1 MISTVKIPTSRPQ
14 QKTFSSPHSRS
25 FLSSSSLRDPV
36 LSHAAALTH
45 ALRYPTTQAPI
56 KPDVALKSPL
66 QPTAAVPVARLHR
79 RRLLNPPTAPPL
91 TRIAPIARPVL
102 PSRVKPPAFST
113 PSAIVDVEF
122 LSSPSRSGPEPWV
135 LQGGLAGEMSRGRS
149 PEPLDFFIWTVE
161 EETWF
166 AYLKGNLTAGDCIW
180 YPFISLY
187 LIRFYTSL
195 EFSKATLGLNLGCIV
210 LTLCWFFIEIGLC
223 SARLRRPPVVD
234 EFTVE
239 ADDDDDEEM
248 LPPHEP
254 FCRNSK
260 SSKGDLEG
268 VASLANSGLDVYA
281 HNIETVRSLQR
292 VVRDPRAGYLLRRS
306 ALELFMVDRSNF
318 FFDFR
323 RAKQILK
330 RTQLMERWA
339 NWEISNFEYLMELNT
354 LAGRS
359 YNDITQYPVFPW
371 IIPDYQSKVLNLDD
385 PSTYRDLSKGRGS
398 FLESR

>member
-1 MISTVKIPTSRPQ
+1 M
-14 QKTFSSPHSRS
+14 
-25 FLSSSSLRDPV
+25 SSLLKRMTTMTRRCCRRT
-36 LSHAAALTH
+36 SHFAETV
-45 ALRYPTTQAPI
+45 R
-56 KPDVALKSPL
+56 ALKELKPEIL
-66 QPTAAVPVARLHR
+66 VEC
-79 RRLLNPPTAPPL
+79 L
-91 TRIAPIARPVL
+91 T
-102 PSRVKPPAFST
+102 S
-113 PSAIVDVEF
+113 DF
-122 LSSPSRSGPEPWV
+122 L
-135 LQGGLAGEMSRGRS
+135 
-149 PEPLDFFIWTVE
+149 
-161 EETWF
+161 
-166 AYLKGNLTAGDCIW
+166 
-180 YPFISLY
+180 
-187 LIRFYTSL
+187 
-195 EFSKATLGLNLGCIV
+195 
-210 LTLCWFFIEIGLC
+210 
-223 SARLRRPPVVD
+223 
-234 EFTVE
+234 
-239 ADDDDDEEM
+239 
-248 LPPHEP
+248 
-254 FCRNSK
+254 
-260 SSKGDLEG
+260 GDLEG

>member
-1 MISTVKIPTSRPQ
+1 M
-14 QKTFSSPHSRS
+14 
-25 FLSSSSLRDPV
+25 SSLLKRMTTMTRRCCRRT
-36 LSHAAALTH
+36 SHFAETV
-45 ALRYPTTQAPI
+45 R
-56 KPDVALKSPL
+56 ALKELKPEIL
-66 QPTAAVPVARLHR
+66 VEC
-79 RRLLNPPTAPPL
+79 L
-91 TRIAPIARPVL
+91 T
-102 PSRVKPPAFST
+102 S
-113 PSAIVDVEF
+113 DF
-122 LSSPSRSGPEPWV
+122 L
-135 LQGGLAGEMSRGRS
+135 
-149 PEPLDFFIWTVE
+149 
-161 EETWF
+161 
-166 AYLKGNLTAGDCIW
+166 
-180 YPFISLY
+180 
-187 LIRFYTSL
+187 
-195 EFSKATLGLNLGCIV
+195 
-210 LTLCWFFIEIGLC
+210 
-223 SARLRRPPVVD
+223 
-234 EFTVE
+234 
-239 ADDDDDEEM
+239 
-248 LPPHEP
+248 
-254 FCRNSK
+254 
-260 SSKGDLEG
+260 GDLEG

-292 VVRDPRAGYLLRRS
+292 VVRDPRAGGQYYQQDKDMSWLISSLHQIYSRRYLLRRS